1 MTTGSLPRL
10 PWSTGGARL
19 HLPRDLHA
27 AYIVGRMG
35 AAASADVWPVL
46 WGSHGAGKF
55 GFARLQRLGLVRM
68 FPRRSASELGWFG
81 LAPQAASWVADEM
94 GCPEA
99 ELRVVHGVSRMNLAA
114 LRQRNRLWVSLV
126 LASRA
131 SQGAARLS
139 LIRTEWELRRARE
152 AQARLVPDVQVVLEA
167 MTPAGPRDHAWFVE
181 LDAGTERLGVWA
193 KKADAYLTARR
204 GGAFYGEGAW
214 RVLALVPSA
223 RRARSV
229 AGTVAKQG
237 AGDLV
242 WLALQAEL
250 EEGLALEPRL
260 WRADELA
267 AAPEEARRWSLL
279 GVSSPG
285 RDPEPRPRSAAD
297 RGSPAVSREVPR

>member
-1 MTTGSLPRL
+1 MTSGPLPRL
-10 PWSTGGARL
+10 PWSTDGARL

-27 AYIVGRMG
+27 AYIIGRMG
-35 AAASADVWPVL
+35 VATSADIWPVL

-68 FPRRSASELGWFG
+68 FPRRSPSELGWFG
-81 LAPQAASWVADEM
+81 LAPQAAPWVADAM

-99 ELRVVHGVSRMNLAA
+99 ELRIVHGVSRMNLGA

-131 SQGAARLS
+131 SQGTVRLS

-152 AQARLVPDVQVVLEA
+152 AHERLVPDVQLVLEA
-167 MTPAGPRDHAWFVE
+167 ATPAGLRDQVWFVE

-193 KKADAYLTARR
+193 KKADGYVAARR
-204 GGAFYGEGAW
+204 GGAFYGEGTW
-214 RVLALVPSA
+214 RVLTLVPSV

-237 AGDLV
+237 AGDLTWV
-242 WLALQAEL
+242 ALQADL
-250 EEGLALEPRL
+250 EEGHALEPRL

-267 AAPEEARRWSLL
+267 AAPAAAPRWSLL
-279 GVSSPG
+279 GAVTPIHA
-285 RDPEPRPRSAAD
+285 PALPPRSAAD
-297 RGSPAVSREVPR
+297 RGSSTVSREVPR